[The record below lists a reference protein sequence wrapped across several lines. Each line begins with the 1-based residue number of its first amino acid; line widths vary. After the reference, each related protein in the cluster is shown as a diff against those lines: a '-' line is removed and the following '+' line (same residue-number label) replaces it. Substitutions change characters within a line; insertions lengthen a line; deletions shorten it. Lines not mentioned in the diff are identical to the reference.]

1 MKRLLPILVLLLAG
15 CAGDG
20 TTAQPRVNLSA
31 IGDSISAGWLD
42 PSAAGVTGVA
52 AIAPLYHHDPANSFV
67 GVAGRLAGANSV
79 TNLGTSGSTAAQMAV
94 EEVPNLP
101 PATSVV
107 IIEAGTNDVLSPAP
121 RTADFDVLM
130 AAVRAKVPRAKLVM
144 ITVRHLAR
152 YPRTDA
158 GVKTWDEHIR
168 TLARSFGATV
178 VDLERDPQWYRASEW
193 PDSIHPNLAGAGHL
207 GAAVAAAILR

>member
-1 MKRLLPILVLLLAG
+1 MKRLLPILSLLLAG
-15 CAGDG
+15 CAGG
-20 TTAQPRVNLSA
+20 GPTAQPPVNLSA
-31 IGDSISAGWLD
+31 VGDSISAGWLD
-42 PSAAGVTGVA
+42 PAAAGVTEVA
-52 AIAPLYHHDPANSFV
+52 ATASFYHHDPANSFV
-67 GVAGRLAGANSV
+67 GEAGRLAGANTV
-79 TNLGTSGSTAAQMAV
+79 TNLGKSGSTAAQMAV

-107 IIEAGTNDVLSPAP
+107 ILEAGTNDVLSPAP

-130 AAVRAKVPRAKLVM
+130 AAVRAKVPRAKLVV

-168 TLARSFGATV
+168 TLASSFGATV
-178 VDLERDPQWYRASEW
+178 VDLESDPQWYRASEW

-207 GAAVAAAILR
+207 GAAVAAAVLR